1 DDYDTAT
8 STVTLHP
15 NPHWALT
22 DDDLVE
28 SLIFTFISGKDTAI
42 AALAD
47 GTVDIVDS
55 QYAPVKSDYEG
66 IDANVVVAKTPATQE
81 MAINLK
87 HPIIGTGELTPAGTA
102 DAAKSIRK
110 AISHAVPRDTI
121 VTEILQGLGAPGVN
135 PMPDASVGFDITLE
149 PYTYDL
155 ELAKSLIEAAGYTLE
170 TETAAAKTGIA
181 GLVFISFLGVAS
193 LVALRRFRK

>member
-1 DDYDTAT
+1 
-8 STVTLHP
+8 
-15 NPHWALT
+15 
-22 DDDLVE
+22 
-28 SLIFTFISGKDTAI
+28 
-42 AALAD
+42 
-47 GTVDIVDS
+47 
-55 QYAPVKSDYEG
+55 
-66 IDANVVVAKTPATQE
+66 

-135 PMPDASVGFDITLE
+135 PMPDASVGFDTTLE